1 MKLNKNM
8 WRPVHKPDSAGYH
21 QDGKKCR
28 NYGVRVI
35 LREIC
40 ENNRVD

>member
-8 WRPVHKPDSAGYH
+8 WRPVHKPDSADSAGYH

-28 NYGVRVI
+28 NYGTRVM
-35 LREIC
+35 L
-40 ENNRVD
+40 